1 MWIFYIFIYLIH
13 GHNSFYIIFIVCM
26 SENTFK
32 NFIWSFIILYLSILY
47 SFHVNTVLIITLFFY
62 LPRKKKGRKVY
73 KQLNT
78 QNVNDNER
86 WMFSSDL
93 DYKTLFGHWT
103 FVPLEINLG
112 FNCCWFFDKF
122 GVQLPTTKLGFL
134 R

>member
-1 MWIFYIFIYLIH
+1 MNILYFYLPYSWPQLFLYHIH
-13 GHNSFYIIFIVCM
+13 CL
-26 SENTFK
+26 SEKTFK
-32 NFIWSFIILYLSILY
+32 IFIWSFIILYLSILH
-47 SFHVNTVLIITLFFY
+47 SFHVNTVSIITLFFY